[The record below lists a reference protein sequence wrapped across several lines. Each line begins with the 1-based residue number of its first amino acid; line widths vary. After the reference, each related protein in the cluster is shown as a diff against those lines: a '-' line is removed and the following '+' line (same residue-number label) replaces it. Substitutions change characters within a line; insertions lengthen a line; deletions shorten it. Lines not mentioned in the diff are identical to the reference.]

1 MSPSYFGRLF
11 YSLFL
16 KAYPFIFQKRHL
28 FDFYMQVCKTEVT
41 KTRSK
46 LYSHTLLYAMT
57 KT

>member
-16 KAYPFIFQKRHL
+16 KAYPFMFQARNL

-41 KTRSK
+41 TTRST
-46 LYSHTLLYAMT
+46 LYSHTLLYAMK